1 MRMRGNC
8 AGFFSLGGGARNFHV
23 KKGARMA
30 APRQGL
36 SDSQVEKAFGA
47 IQYLSSLQ
55 ILPTESGSSGGAD
68 TPSSVTAAQI
78 DGTGRYS

>member
-1 MRMRGNC
+1 
-8 AGFFSLGGGARNFHV
+8 
-23 KKGARMA
+23 MA

-55 ILPTESGSSGGAD
+55 ILPAESGSPGGASGSD
-68 TPSSVTAAQI
+68 TLSGSSSVTAAQI
-78 DGTGRYS
+78 DGTGIYA

>member
-1 MRMRGNC
+1 
-8 AGFFSLGGGARNFHV
+8 
-23 KKGARMA
+23 MA

-55 ILPTESGSSGGAD
+55 ILPTESGSPGGPLGGD
-68 TPSSVTAAQI
+68 TPSSATAAQI
-78 DGTGRYS
+78 DGTGIIIIPL